1 MDLITELGT
10 YMLYGSIYFVPL
22 SAIGLY
28 YLVTTYLKP
37 RMMAKLNYLR
47 IFYLT
52 PSGRIKR
59 AFVKP
64 ELEAVE
70 EIKDPKT
77 GAMSNS
83 RGYSITVQKQKHLF
97 VDNLDYIFQ
106 DGPIRAT
113 FYDPEW
119 NQMSMSKFT
128 KLANPLSGRIIDSL
142 MTRVWNAAR
151 ASVGEK
157 KRNDLILFIVIGA
170 IAAAAA
176 GLAYQNYQETIGM
189 KEMIASILSKL
200 TTGVGK

>member
-22 SAIGLY
+22 SAVGLY
-28 YLVTTYLKP
+28 YLVTNYLKP
-37 RMMAKLNYLR
+37 RMMAKRNYLR

-70 EIKDPKT
+70 ERKDPST
-77 GAMSNS
+77 GAMTNS

-157 KRNDLILFIVIGA
+157 KRNDMILFLAIGA

-176 GLAYQNYQETIGM
+176 AFAYQGWQDTLAN
-189 KEMIASILSKL
+189 KEMLTTVLSKL
-200 TTGVGK
+200 TAGVAK